1 LWSLLDYLSASPF
14 VAIEGMRYGRRPDNG
29 RMFEY
34 DIALSFAGEQRT
46 YSSNTEMLS
55 GRKKARA
62 NAGFLGHVSS

>member
-1 LWSLLDYLSASPF
+1 
-14 VAIEGMRYGRRPDNG
+14 MRYGRRPDNG